1 MTEMT
6 EMTDM
11 TITEMVE
18 ITEMTLR
25 TEITKMP
32 DMTDM
37 TIDEKDG
44 IYDLDDLDNC
54 RVQCLQSSISA
65 KLARAAC
72 MRCHGTKCP
81 LTAFFFLSFS
91 RHYFSSRRSYRRV
104 LKFYMCFKD
113 TKKTKLEVKKLLGAT
128 NAPPPRCQLFF
139 EEL

>member
-81 LTAFFFLSFS
+81 LLTAFFLSFF
-91 RHYFSSRRSYRRV
+91 FSSPTLTFLPEGV
-104 LKFYMCFKD
+104 IVGFQNFAWGFKSQ
-113 TKKTKLEVKKLLGAT
+113 KK
-128 NAPPPRCQLFF
+128 
-139 EEL
+139 